1 MQPLDFTPEYFLYEM
16 TRPHVAQ
23 ITINRPEVRN
33 AINTPAHKEW
43 SDLLDHAAND
53 DDIWIVVV
61 TGSGDRAFCAGRDLK
76 YLTQIQ
82 HSSEEEKRADA
93 DLMATGTTL
102 IERFD
107 SPKPLIAPVNGVAL
121 GGGFEVAMACD
132 LVVAADHVEFG
143 LPEPRRGIYAGG
155 GGVHR
160 LPRQIPLKL
169 AMEYLLTSKSMT
181 ARRALEIGIINK
193 VVPYSD
199 LDETVDEL
207 IDDILLGAP
216 LSIRATKQSATR
228 GLDHPLREAF
238 YGQYPAVVSM
248 MASEDAREGPKAFA
262 EKRSPTWKGR

>member
-1 MQPLDFTPEYFLYEM
+1 
-16 TRPHVAQ
+16 
-23 ITINRPEVRN
+23 
-33 AINTPAHKEW
+33 
-43 SDLLDHAAND
+43 
-53 DDIWIVVV
+53 
-61 TGSGDRAFCAGRDLK
+61 
-76 YLTQIQ
+76 
-82 HSSEEEKRADA
+82 
-93 DLMATGTTL
+93 
-102 IERFD
+102 
-107 SPKPLIAPVNGVAL
+107 
-121 GGGFEVAMACD
+121 
-132 LVVAADHVEFG
+132 
-143 LPEPRRGIYAGG
+143 
-155 GGVHR
+155 
-160 LPRQIPLKL
+160 
-169 AMEYLLTSKSMT
+169 MEYLLTSKSMT